1 MTKVIVNGTF
11 DILHRGHLEMLH
23 YAKSQGDYLLV
34 CIDSDERVRQLK
46 GPTRP
51 INNQKDRMFMLNS
64 LKCVDYVKVFNT
76 KEELIELI
84 KLYKPDIMVKGSDWK
99 DKSIVAKEHVNQVI
113 FYDRV
118 GDYSTTKTIQ
128 NIANR
133 R

>member
-34 CIDSDERVRQLK
+34 CIDSDARVKELK
-46 GPTRP
+46 GATRP
-51 INNQKDRMFMLNS
+51 INTQTDRQFMLNS
-64 LKCVDYVKVFNT
+64 LKCVDHVEIFNT
-76 KEELIELI
+76 REELVDLI
-84 KLYKPDIMVKGSDWK
+84 KLYKPNIMVKGSDWRG
-99 DKSIVAKEHVNQVI
+99 KSIVAQQHVDQVI

-118 GDYSTTKTIQ
+118 GEYSTTNTIQ
-128 NIANR
+128 DIANR

>member
-34 CIDSDERVRQLK
+34 CIDSDERVQELK

-51 INNQKDRMFMLNS
+51 VNSQKDRMFMLNS

-76 KEELIELI
+76 KEELEQSYQ
-84 KLYKPDIMVKGSDWK
+84 KYTCADMSKFNATVAEWSNATDC
-99 DKSIVAKEHVNQVI
+99 KSVRPGVQIPPVAPERSECLRIV
-113 FYDRV
+113 
-118 GDYSTTKTIQ
+118 
-128 NIANR
+128 
-133 R
+133 